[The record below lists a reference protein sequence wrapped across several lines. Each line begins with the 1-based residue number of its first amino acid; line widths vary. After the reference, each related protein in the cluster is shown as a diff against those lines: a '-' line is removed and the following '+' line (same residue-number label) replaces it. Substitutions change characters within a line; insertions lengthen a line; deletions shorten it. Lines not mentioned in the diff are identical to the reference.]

1 MDLNLI
7 PGLYEATGIVYLVR
21 PTRDGRRLYAMRLTV
36 TAKGIQSEY
45 DKGIVHYL
53 TLEDRMPRARA
64 VELMR
69 LCGRCLICHR
79 RLKDPN
85 SIERGM
91 GPVCGRF
98 LVNGIGRS

>member
-1 MDLNLI
+1 MDSALT
-7 PGLYEATGIVYLVR
+7 PGLYEATGVAYLVR

-36 TAKGIQSEY
+36 TAQGGVTSEY

-53 TLEDRMPRARA
+53 APEDRMTRERA
-64 VELMR
+64 VQLMR
-69 LCGRCLICHR
+69 ICRCCLICRR

-91 GPVCGRF
+91 GPVCGKYF
-98 LVNGIGRS
+98 PPC

>member
-1 MDLNLI
+1 MGVSELT

-21 PTRDGRRLYAMRLTV
+21 PTKDGRRLYAMRLTI
-36 TAKGIQSEY
+36 TTQGIHAEY

-53 TLEDRMPRARA
+53 ALEDRMSRERA
-64 VELMR
+64 VQLMR
-69 LCGRCLICHR
+69 ICRCCLICRR

-91 GPVCGRF
+91 GPTCGKY
-98 LVNGIGRS
+98 LS

>member
-1 MDLNLI
+1 MDLALT

-21 PTRDGRRLYAMRLTV
+21 PTRDGLRLYAMRLTI
-36 TAKGIQSEY
+36 TAKGIHSEY

-53 TLEDRMPRARA
+53 APGDRMSRERA

-69 LCGRCLICHR
+69 ICRCCLVCRR
-79 RLKDPN
+79 RLTSET

-91 GPVCGRF
+91 GPVCGRY
-98 LVNGIGRS
+98 LLSG